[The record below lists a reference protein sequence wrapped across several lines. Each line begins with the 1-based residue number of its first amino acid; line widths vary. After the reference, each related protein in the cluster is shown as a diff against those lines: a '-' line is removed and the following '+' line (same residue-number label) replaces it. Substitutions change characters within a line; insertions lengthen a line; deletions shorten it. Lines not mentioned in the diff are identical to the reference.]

1 MEGTPDRRAVLAL
14 LGSLAGPAWS
24 QTSAS
29 QPAGSLLP
37 NAQPPAVRSGSV
49 PTPDGMLYYEVRGE
63 GPPIILVPGGPGG
76 SRTSLRPEFD
86 RLAARH
92 TVVHFDNIGRGR
104 SSDLPSG
111 RRHSPQRDADDIEQ
125 LRQALGFTR
134 FALLGHSYGGY
145 AALAY
150 AGRHAARL
158 SHLVISSSGH
168 SAESWQRNIDNVN
181 RFLENQHPEV
191 WSRLQALRARG
202 VRSCAPEYQDLYG
215 TTIRPLYWHDQ
226 AKAKL
231 RRPVSDDPRDQFRD
245 AVYCDMLG
253 DDAEIEVGG
262 EMARFDARPALANV
276 RVPTL
281 VTAGRHDP
289 VCPPLVA
296 QQIRDAFPAGVA
308 TLRVFEHSS
317 HRPWVE
323 EGEAYFQMLEA
334 FLATPPQPAPAASR

>member
-1 MEGTPDRRAVLAL
+1 MDRTLDRRAVLAL
-14 LGSLAGPAWS
+14 LGGLAGPAWS
-24 QTSAS
+24 QPAS
-29 QPAGSLLP
+29 SPASSQQTAP
-37 NAQPPAVRSGSV
+37 QTAVRSGSV
-49 PTPDGMLYYEVRGE
+49 PTPDGVLYYEVRGS
-63 GPPIILVPGGPGG
+63 GPPIILVAGGPGG
-76 SRTSLRPEFD
+76 SHTSLRPEFD

-104 SSDLPSG
+104 SSDLPAG
-111 RRHSPQRDADDIEQ
+111 RRHSPLRDAEDIER
-125 LRQALGFTR
+125 LRQALGFKR

-145 AALAY
+145 PAH
-150 AGRHAARL
+150 AGRHADRL
-158 SHLVISSSGH
+158 THLVISSSGH

-202 VRSCAPEYQDLYG
+202 VLSCAPEYQELYG

-253 DDAEIEVGG
+253 DDAEITVGG

-323 EGEAYFQMLEA
+323 EGEAYFEMLEA
-334 FLATPPQPAPAASR
+334 FLAAAPQPAATASR